1 MLMSFVAIYLLLSI
15 AIGLLAA
22 RKVHNTADFM
32 TTGRS
37 LPLPI
42 VVGVVF
48 ATWFGAETVLGIPG
62 TFFESNLGGLISDPF
77 GAALCLVLFGLV
89 FARRLYRMNLLT
101 LGDFYRQR
109 FDRRVEVLTA
119 IAITLSYL
127 GWVAAQITALG
138 MVFNVLSQGAISE
151 SLGILIGASVV
162 ALYTVIGG
170 MWSVAMTTFFQMIV
184 IVVGMTVIAVLVGSM
199 AGGIEPVVHQAVV
212 NHKFEFWPTL
222 NATAILAFITALLTL
237 GFGSIPQQDVFQRAN
252 SAKTENAAVW
262 GTVLGGVL
270 YLLFAAIPLFIAY
283 AATVID
289 PAMVSNM
296 LAGDTDKILMALIQ
310 NHLPLWAQVV
320 FYGSLLAVIMS
331 TASGTLLAPSVTLAE
346 NLLKGWLAPA
356 GMNDRDFLRLTR
368 WVIVGFTVLVTAYS
382 LWQNAGN
389 ASIHS
394 MVENAYKVTL
404 VVAFVPL
411 VAGLFWRRANR
422 QGAYASIGLG
432 LLVWLPLE
440 VLLNDPSIPPQFYGF
455 AASIVGMVAGSLWS
469 SRSEQQMS
477 RA

>member
-1 MLMSFVAIYLLLSI
+1 MLIAFVVLYLVLSI
-15 AIGLLAA
+15 VIGLLAA

-32 TTGRS
+32 TTGRA

-109 FDRRVEVLTA
+109 FDRRVEVIAA

-138 MVFNVLSQGAISE
+138 MVFNVLSQGVISE
-151 SLGILIGASVV
+151 SLGILLGATVV
-162 ALYTVIGG
+162 TLYTVIGG
-170 MWSVAMTTFFQMIV
+170 MWSVAITTFFQMIV
-184 IVVGMTVIAVLVGSM
+184 IVVGMTVIAVVVGGM
-199 AGGIEPVVHQAVV
+199 AGGIEPVVHQAVI
-212 NHKFEFWPTL
+212 NHKFEFWPAL
-222 NATAILAFITALLTL
+222 NATAILAFIAGLLTL

-262 GTVLGGVL
+262 GSVLGGVA

-289 PAMVSNM
+289 PAMVQQM
-296 LAGDTDKILMALIQ
+296 MAGDTDKILMALIQ

-346 NLLKGWLAPA
+346 NLLKGWLAPS
-356 GMNDRDFLRLTR
+356 GMSDRDFLRLTR
-368 WVIVGFTVLVTAYS
+368 WVIIGFAVVVTAYS

-389 ASIHS
+389 TSIHT

-411 VAGLFWRRANR
+411 AAGLFWRRANR
-422 QGAYASIGLG
+422 IGAYASIALG
-432 LLVWLPLE
+432 LAVWLPLE
-440 VLLNDPSIPPQFYGF
+440 IFLQDPSIPPQFYGF
-455 AASIVGMVAGSLWS
+455 AASILGMVAGSLL
-469 SRSEQQMS
+469 SR
-477 RA
+477 RV

>member
-1 MLMSFVAIYLLLSI
+1 MLISFVALYLIVSI
-15 AIGLLAA
+15 GIGLLAA

-62 TFFESNLGGLISDPF
+62 TFYESNLGGLISDPF
-77 GAALCLVLFGLV
+77 GAALCLILFGLI

-109 FDRRVEVLTA
+109 FDRRVEVMA
-119 IAITLSYL
+119 AMAITLSYL

-138 MVFNVLSQGAISE
+138 MVFNVLSQGVISE
-151 SLGILIGASVV
+151 PLGILIGASVV
-162 ALYTVIGG
+162 ALYTVVGG

-184 IVVGMTVIAVLVGSM
+184 IVVGLTIIAVLVAGM
-199 AGGIEPVVHQAVV
+199 AGGIEPVLQQAVAQ
-212 NHKFEFWPTL
+212 HKFEFWPAL

-252 SAKTENAAVW
+252 SAKSENAAVW
-262 GTVLGGVL
+262 GSVFGGL
-270 YLLFAAIPLFIAY
+270 AYLLFAAIPLFIAY
-283 AATVID
+283 AATLID
-289 PAMVSNM
+289 PAMVGQM
-296 LAGDTDKILMALIQ
+296 LHGDTDKILMALIQ

-331 TASGTLLAPSVTLAE
+331 TASGTLLAPSVTVAE
-346 NLLKGWLAPA
+346 NLLKGWVAPS
-356 GMNDRDFLRLTR
+356 GMSDQAFLRLTR
-368 WVIVGFTVLVTAYS
+368 WVIIGFAVVVTGYS
-382 LWQNAGN
+382 LWQNAGDT
-389 ASIHS
+389 SIHS

-422 QGAYASIGLG
+422 IGAYASIGLG
-432 LLVWLPLE
+432 LAAWLPLE
-440 VLLNDPSIPPQFYGF
+440 ILLKDPSIPPQFYGF

-469 SRSEQQMS
+469 R